1 MWNLSSLTRD
11 RTCTPCFGSQTLN
24 RWTAREVPRTSVF
37 KLCQAIWSA
46 ARNENPGLAGCYSP
60 FLRKVSDQGSRCQ
73 PCLSHACQ
81 VETLDS
87 HPTLT
92 KPGKN
97 LGSPSYLWPVS
108 ETGLAVF
115 NNVQWAW
122 WCHQGS
128 SLFPVSISF
137 FFFFKLWGLWS
148 LRSWFPHQGLNLGP
162 PQWKHRVLT
171 TGPPGNSPFW
181 FPVWSLAVP
190 LDPQPKPPPTPLFL
204 ATLCLATADFRFMVA
219 LYPMS
224 KLPAEVWLQRDELP
238 RTTVEAPSWFILAWQ
253 TLLLPNPPTGQSP
266 WTWPF
271 NMAFEFLEK

>member
-1 MWNLSSLTRD
+1 MIFFLSLYWICYNNTSILCFVFLARGMWNLSSLTRD

-137 FFFFKLWGLWS
+137 FFFLSCGACGVLDLGS
-148 LRSWFPHQGLNLGP
+148 LT
-162 PQWKHRVLT
+162 K
-171 TGPPGNSPFW
+171 
-181 FPVWSLAVP
+181 
-190 LDPQPKPPPTPLFL
+190 D
-204 ATLCLATADFRFMVA
+204 
-219 LYPMS
+219 
-224 KLPAEVWLQRDELP
+224 
-238 RTTVEAPSWFILAWQ
+238 
-253 TLLLPNPPTGQSP
+253 
-266 WTWPF
+266 
-271 NMAFEFLEK
+271 